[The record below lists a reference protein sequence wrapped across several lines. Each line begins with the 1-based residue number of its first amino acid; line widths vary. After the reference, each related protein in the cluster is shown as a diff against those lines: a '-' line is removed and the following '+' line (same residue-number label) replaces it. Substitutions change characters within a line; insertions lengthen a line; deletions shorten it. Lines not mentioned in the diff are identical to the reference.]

1 VTGQSQA
8 SVLKIPSTVDATSD
22 GARNLYLDLM
32 KRCLADTIY
41 QHVNPRSARHKH
53 LGERVL
59 FKLVRMAGYEVT
71 DREPPSFDPAS
82 RSVGRDW
89 PSKGHT
95 MVGLARLD
103 NVQRCVEDVIAKGIP
118 GDLIETGVW
127 RGGVAI
133 FLRAI
138 LKAHDVTNRVVW
150 AADSFEGLPRPDVE
164 KFPEDEGDP
173 HYLHTQLAVSLEEVK
188 SNFERYGLL
197 DEQVKFLKGFFRDT
211 LPKSPVG
218 KLAVLRLDG
227 DMYESTIEALEFLY
241 PKLSPGGYVIIDD
254 YSYPPCK
261 NAVTDYRLRH
271 GIAEPISEIDWSG
284 VYWQRRA

>member
-1 VTGQSQA
+1 MTRQAQA
-8 SVLKIPSTVDATSD
+8 SVLELLSKKGTTSD
-22 GARNLYLDLM
+22 ESRHLYLDLM

-59 FKLVRMAGYEVT
+59 FKLVRLAGYEII
-71 DREPPSFDPAS
+71 DRDRPSFDPAA

-89 PSKGHT
+89 PSNGHT

-103 NVQRCVEDVIAKGIP
+103 NVQHCVEDVITNGIP

-133 FLRAI
+133 FMRSILRAYN
-138 LKAHDVTNRVVW
+138 VTDRVVW

-164 KFPEDEGDP
+164 QFPEDEGDP
-173 HYLHTQLAVSLEEVK
+173 HYLHKQLAVSLDEVK

-197 DEQVKFLKGFFRDT
+197 DDQVQFLNGFFRDT
-211 LPKSPVG
+211 LPESPVRQ
-218 KLAVLRLDG
+218 LAVLRLDG
-227 DMYESTIEALEFLY
+227 DMYESTIESLESLY
-241 PKLSPGGYVIIDD
+241 PKLSPGGYVIVDD
-254 YSYPPCK
+254 FSYPPCK
-261 NAVTDYRLRH
+261 KAVTDYRQRN
-271 GIAEPISEIDWSG
+271 GIAEPIAEIDWSG
-284 VYWQRRA
+284 VYWQRER